1 MEKSVIA
8 PSCERGNDLIA
19 FLYAEIDDSEE
30 RDFKHHMQHCPA
42 CKSAFA
48 AFKGIRESVVAW
60 RQESLGVVLSPS
72 VVAESGVA
80 PTILSRFGS
89 RKPSA
94 LAAIREFFALSPL
107 WMKGA
112 LAFTSVLFCL
122 FAVLA
127 VARLRET
134 PKAPGAVA
142 ANNKDSAGKEPN
154 AINEQPAQKQFRE
167 LTATQT
173 PKTAV
178 VPDNPPRRNP
188 VNRRVPNG
196 SIEFVYNPTPKTRR
210 PLTKAEREQLAADL
224 RLISPKDDADLDLL
238 GDRLNRQD

>member
-19 FLYAEIDDSEE
+19 FLYAEIDDSGEP
-30 RDFKHHMQHCPA
+30 DFKHHMQHCAA

-72 VVAESGVA
+72 VVAETGVA
-80 PTILSRFGS
+80 PTILSRLGS

-112 LAFTSVLFCL
+112 LAFASVLFCL
-122 FAVLA
+122 FAALA

-134 PKAPGAVA
+134 PKAPVAVA
-142 ANNKDSAGKEPN
+142 ANNNVSAGQEPN
-154 AINEQPAQKQFRE
+154 AINEQPAQKQFKE
-167 LTATQT
+167 LKATQASKT
-173 PKTAV
+173 PV
-178 VPDNPPRRNP
+178 VPDNPPRRNT
-188 VNRRVPNG
+188 VRRVPNG

>member
-1 MEKSVIA
+1 MEKVVIA
-8 PSCERGNDLIA
+8 PRCERGNDLIA
-19 FLYAEIDDSEE
+19 FLYAEIDGSEE
-30 RDFKHHMQHCPA
+30 RDFKHHMQHCAA

-72 VVAESGVA
+72 VVAETGVA
-80 PTILSRFGS
+80 PTMLSRFGS

-112 LAFTSVLFCL
+112 LAFASVLFCL

-134 PKAPGAVA
+134 PQAPVAIA
-142 ANNKDSAGKEPN
+142 ANDKVSGGQERN
-154 AINEQPAQKQFRE
+154 AINEKSARKQFKDP
-167 LTATQT
+167 TATQT
-173 PKTAV
+173 AKTAV
-178 VPDNPPRRNP
+178 VPDNPPSQNTLRRG
-188 VNRRVPNG
+188 PNG
-196 SIEFVYNPTPKTRR
+196 SIEFVYNPRPKTRR
-210 PLTKAEREQLAADL
+210 PLTRAEREQLAADL

-238 GDRLNRQD
+238 GDRLNRQE

>member
-1 MEKSVIA
+1 MGKNVIA

-19 FLYAEIDDSEE
+19 FLYAEIDGSEE
-30 RDFKHHMQHCPA
+30 RDFKHHMQYCAA

-48 AFKGIRESVVAW
+48 AFRGIRESVVAW
-60 RQESLGVVLSPS
+60 RQESLEVVLSPS
-72 VVAESGVA
+72 VVAETGVA

-112 LAFTSVLFCL
+112 LAFASVLFCL

-134 PKAPGAVA
+134 PKAPVAVA
-142 ANNKDSAGKEPN
+142 GNNKVSAGKEPN
-154 AINEQPAQKQFRE
+154 AINEQPAQKQFGE
-167 LTATQT
+167 ITATQT

-178 VPDNPPRRNP
+178 VPDNPPRRNM
-188 VNRRVPNG
+188 VRRVPNG
-196 SIEFVYNPTPKTRR
+196 SIEFVYNLTPKTRR

>member
-8 PSCERGNDLIA
+8 PICERGNDLIA
-19 FLYAEIDDSEE
+19 FLYEEIDDSEE
-30 RDFKHHMQHCPA
+30 RDFKHHMQHCAA

-60 RQESLGVVLSPS
+60 RQESLGVVSSPS
-72 VVAESGVA
+72 VVAETGVA
-80 PTILSRFGS
+80 HTILSRFGS

-112 LAFTSVLFCL
+112 LAFASVLFCL

-134 PKAPGAVA
+134 PKAPVA
-142 ANNKDSAGKEPN
+142 AAVNNKVPTGQEPN
-154 AINEQPAQKQFRE
+154 AINEQHPQKQFRE
-167 LTATQT
+167 LRATQT

-178 VPDNPPRRNP
+178 VPDNPSRRNT
-188 VNRRVPNG
+188 VRRVPNG

>member
-1 MEKSVIA
+1 MGKNVIA
-8 PSCERGNDLIA
+8 PSCERGNDLVA
-19 FLYAEIDDSEE
+19 FLYAEIDGSEE
-30 RDFKHHMQHCPA
+30 RDFKHHMQYCAA

-48 AFKGIRESVVAW
+48 AFRGIRESVVAW
-60 RQESLGVVLSPS
+60 RQESLEVVLSPS
-72 VVAESGVA
+72 VVAETGVA

-112 LAFTSVLFCL
+112 LAFASVLFCL

-134 PKAPGAVA
+134 PKAPVAVA
-142 ANNKDSAGKEPN
+142 GNNKVSAGKEPN
-154 AINEQPAQKQFRE
+154 AINEQPAQKQFGE
-167 LTATQT
+167 ITATQT

-178 VPDNPPRRNP
+178 VPDNPPRRNM
-188 VNRRVPNG
+188 VRRVPNG
-196 SIEFVYNPTPKTRR
+196 SIEFVYNLTPKTRR

>member
-1 MEKSVIA
+1 MGKNVIA

-19 FLYAEIDDSEE
+19 FLYAEIDSSEE
-30 RDFKHHMQHCPA
+30 RDFKHHMQYCAA

-48 AFKGIRESVVAW
+48 AFRGIRESVVAW
-60 RQESLGVVLSPS
+60 RQESLEVVLSPS
-72 VVAESGVA
+72 VVAETGVA

-112 LAFTSVLFCL
+112 LAFASVLFCL

-134 PKAPGAVA
+134 PKAPVAVA
-142 ANNKDSAGKEPN
+142 GNNKVSAGKEPN
-154 AINEQPAQKQFRE
+154 AINEQPAQKQFGE
-167 LTATQT
+167 ITATQT

-178 VPDNPPRRNP
+178 VPDNPPRRNM
-188 VNRRVPNG
+188 VRRVPNG
-196 SIEFVYNPTPKTRR
+196 SIEFVYNLTPKTRR

>member
-1 MEKSVIA
+1 MGKSVIG

-19 FLYAEIDDSEE
+19 FLYAEIDDSAEQ
-30 RDFKHHMQHCPA
+30 DFKHHMQHCAA

-60 RQESLGVVLSPS
+60 RQESLGLVLSPS
-72 VVAESGVA
+72 VVAETGVA

-112 LAFTSVLFCL
+112 LAFASVLFCL
-122 FAVLA
+122 FAVLS

-134 PKAPGAVA
+134 PKAPLAIA
-142 ANNKDSAGKEPN
+142 ANNNVSTGQEPN
-154 AINEQPAQKQFRE
+154 AITEQLAQKQFKE
-167 LTATQT
+167 LKATQA
-173 PKTAV
+173 PKTAI
-178 VPDNPPRRNP
+178 VPDNPTRRNTA
-188 VNRRVPNG
+188 RRVPSG

>member
-8 PSCERGNDLIA
+8 PNCERGNDLIA
-19 FLYAEIDDSEE
+19 FLYAEICGSEE
-30 RDFKHHMQHCPA
+30 QDFKQHLQHCAA

-48 AFKGIRESVVAW
+48 AFKGIRASVVAW
-60 RQESLGVVLSPS
+60 RQESLGVVLSS
-72 VVAESGVA
+72 VVAETEVA
-80 PTILSRFGS
+80 PTILSGFES

-112 LAFTSVLFCL
+112 LAFASVLFCL

-134 PKAPGAVA
+134 PQAPA
-142 ANNKDSAGKEPN
+142 ANATNNKDSAIQEPK
-154 AINEQPAQKQFRE
+154 AINEPTHKQFDE
-167 LTATQT
+167 LTATNT
-173 PKTAV
+173 PGTAV
-178 VPDNPPRRNP
+178 VPDNPPRNKVRQ
-188 VNRRVPNG
+188 VPNG
-196 SIEFVYNPTPKTRR
+196 SIQFVYNPTPKTRR
-210 PLTKAEREQLAADL
+210 PLTRAEREQLAADL

-238 GDRLNRQD
+238 GDRFNRQD